1 MRLWFSLGV
10 WVLLDAFNKWS
21 SWCSTG
27 ADHHI
32 SSAET
37 SACFT
42 AEQQVEG
49 YISFLWSVQCII
61 HIDSAGYGLREASQ
75 LQCQTSWE
83 NGNVMHNCSGIGV
96 VNTSHHVS
104 VWLDF
109 YPKWKLC
116 SRWDFCDIRLPNL
129 GQGHKGNSPH
139 APLDIPLGLLRVPIH
154 SAVQRNLPK
163 RGGNDVK
170 RSPYWWL
177 SPSYPN

>member
-1 MRLWFSLGV
+1 MLHSRATSGGLYLIPLKCPMHHSHWFCWLWFTWSESTSMSDKLRKRQCNAQ
-10 WVLLDAFNKWS
+10 LLWHWS
-21 SWCSTG
+21 G
-27 ADHHI
+27 
-32 SSAET
+32 E
-37 SACFT
+37 
-42 AEQQVEG
+42 
-49 YISFLWSVQCII
+49 YITKKR
-61 HIDSAGYGLREASQ
+61 G
-75 LQCQTSWE
+75 
-83 NGNVMHNCSGIGV
+83 
-96 VNTSHHVS
+96 VS

-139 APLDIPLGLLRVPIH
+139 APLDIPLGLLRVTIH